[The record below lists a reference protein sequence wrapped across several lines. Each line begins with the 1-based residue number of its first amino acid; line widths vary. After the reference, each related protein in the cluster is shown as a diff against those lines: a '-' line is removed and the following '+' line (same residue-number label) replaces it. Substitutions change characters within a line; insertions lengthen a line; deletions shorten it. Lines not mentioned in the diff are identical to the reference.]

1 MNPPDA
7 TDGEGADGLKVFINY
22 RRDDT
27 AAEARLLY
35 DRLAQRFA
43 AENVFLDVVSI
54 ESGMQWLEQLKL
66 RGRSCGAFLALI
78 GRDWMPSMKA
88 RARARVVEPIDDYV
102 KLEIET
108 ALRRRPAVTV
118 IPVLVGEAPE
128 PPVADELPRSIGALA
143 ALQAE
148 RVRLD
153 SLDQDVARLI
163 GRLERIPHDEP
174 DMPAERPPQHRR
186 RFAPSPLAAD
196 VDPAHYEEVLGY
208 MVEEGSVVPL
218 LGSRVNAESSGEQS
232 LPDSEQLAA
241 DLAQRFDFDGSS
253 HDLAAV
259 AQYVFVTRGSPFLYK
274 TLKQILAVDTEASP
288 VHRFFARFPKTL
300 EELGL
305 PKRYQMIVTTN
316 YDNAL
321 ECAFDRENEPYDLA
335 VYMASGPD
343 RGKFVHFP
351 YDGAPEAVS
360 VPNHYGKFPIDD
372 YGDLDRTV
380 IIKVHGAVDGNMGD
394 YRWKENYIITEDQ
407 YIDYLS
413 TRPAES
419 LVPVQILEKLRG
431 SHCLF
436 LGYNVHDWN
445 LRVFLKRI
453 WRDVAID
460 AQSWAVESSPDVLED
475 RFWRRFGV
483 NVIPSRL
490 HDYVSVLSAS
500 LGPRAETP
508 AEP

>member
-1 MNPPDA
+1 MSGDDD
-7 TDGEGADGLKVFINY
+7 TDGSGGLKVFINY

-27 AAEARLLY
+27 GGEARLVY
-35 DRLAQRFA
+35 DRLAQHFGSK
-43 AENVFLDVVSI
+43 NVFLDVVSI

-66 RGRSCGAFLALI
+66 QGRSCGAFLALI
-78 GRDWMPSMKA
+78 GRDWTPSMKA

-102 KLEIET
+102 KVEIET

-118 IPVLVGEAPE
+118 IPVLIGDSTD
-128 PPVADELPRSIGALA
+128 PPPADELPRSISSLVE
-143 ALQAE
+143 LQAE

-153 SLDQDVARLI
+153 YLDQDVARLI
-163 GRLERIPHDEP
+163 ERLERIPEEGPEP
-174 DMPAERPPQHRR
+174 PAERPAQHSR
-186 RFAPSPLAAD
+186 RFVPRVVPD

-232 LPDSEQLAA
+232 LPDADQLAA
-241 DLAQRFDFDGSS
+241 DLAQRFDFDGSPN
-253 HDLAAV
+253 DLAAV

-274 TLKQILAVDTEASP
+274 TLKQILAVDADASP
-288 VHRFFARFPKTL
+288 VHHFFARFPKTL
-300 EELGL
+300 EQLGL

-380 IIKVHGAVDGNMGD
+380 IIKIHGAVDGNMGD

-413 TRPAES
+413 TRPTES

-460 AQSWAVESSPDVLED
+460 AQSWAVERSPDVLED

-483 NVIPSRL
+483 GVIPSGL
-490 HDYVSVLSAS
+490 HDYVSALSAS

>member
-1 MNPPDA
+1 MSEHDDTN
-7 TDGEGADGLKVFINY
+7 GGLKVFINY

-27 AAEARLLY
+27 AGEARLVY
-35 DRLAQRFA
+35 DRLAPRFGK
-43 AENVFLDVVSI
+43 ENVFLDVVSI

-66 RGRSCGAFLALI
+66 RGQSCSAFLALI
-78 GRDWMPSMKA
+78 GREWMPSMKA
-88 RARARVVEPIDDYV
+88 RARARVVDPIDDYV
-102 KLEIET
+102 KVEIET
-108 ALRRRPAVTV
+108 ALRRRPGVTV
-118 IPVLVGEAPE
+118 IPVLVGDSPE
-128 PPVADELPRSIGALA
+128 PPVADELPRPIRALA
-143 ALQAE
+143 ELQAE
-148 RVRLD
+148 RLRLD
-153 SLDQDVARLI
+153 SLDQDMARLME
-163 GRLERIPHDEP
+163 RLERIPGEGEQA
-174 DMPAERPPQHRR
+174 PAEQPARARSR
-186 RFAPSPLAAD
+186 RFVPQPAPD
-196 VDPAHYEEVLGY
+196 VDSAHYEEVLGY

-218 LGSRVNAESSGEQS
+218 LGSRVNTDSSGERS
-232 LPDSEQLAA
+232 LPDAEQLAT
-241 DLAQRFDFDGSS
+241 DPAQRFDFDGAP

-274 TLKQILAVDTEASP
+274 TLKQILTVDTDASP
-288 VHRFFARFPKTL
+288 VHRFLARFPKTL

-321 ECAFDRENEPYDLA
+321 ECAFDNENEPYDLA
-335 VYMASGPD
+335 VYMASGAD

-351 YDGAPEAVS
+351 YDGAPEAVA
-360 VPNHYGKFPIDD
+360 VPNRYGKFPIDD

-380 IIKVHGAVDGNMGD
+380 IIKIHGAVDGNMGD

-436 LGYNVHDWN
+436 LGYNVNDWN

-453 WRDVAID
+453 WRDVTID
-460 AQSWAVESSPDVLED
+460 AQSWAVEPDPDVLED

-483 NVIPSRL
+483 NVIASGL
-490 HDYVSVLSAS
+490 HDYVSALNAS
-500 LGPRAETP
+500 LAPHARTP